1 METKIG
7 NTAVQNA
14 LEQQEGRYVRMNN
27 KNLYLSS
34 LKNIERLRKEG
45 ILNDS
50 DFEKADSF
58 LRKKYC
64 IKTTSLFRSNHLI
77 KPPFRAMYIDG
88 EKEENNERNQSNEN

>member
-7 NTAVQNA
+7 NTAVRIA

-34 LKNIERLRKEG
+34 LKKNIERLRKEE

-50 DFEKADSF
+50 R
-58 LRKKYC
+58 L
-64 IKTTSLFRSNHLI
+64 
-77 KPPFRAMYIDG
+77 
-88 EKEENNERNQSNEN
+88 